1 MAKKVRRE
9 DIVVKMEKLEG
20 FSSTWRSKARRNLRM
35 FEWSPNLSIE
45 NMTDESCVG
54 YYQMQGGENDDTSSI
69 QENVIRSA
77 IDTLVSN
84 IASRKVHSFINTV
97 NGSYKDMQAAKQA
110 QDYFDAVY
118 EEQNIN
124 KTITDAFKDACIF
137 DRGVIYIDRA
147 DKRIQRVIPWQ
158 IYVDPREASYGR
170 LTQLAWKR
178 NQFPV
183 TLLPLKTKDDD
194 PETVTYWQYWDLN
207 AKKKYYYIP
216 ELDVF
221 EEETWECDTLPFIIL
236 NYASPIKAIS
246 CSSVVDQLYGIQME
260 IWDLLNKIR
269 DASQLSTPLKF
280 FVPEGSTIK
289 ANKLSNRTGEV
300 ITYTATPNMTGS
312 PVTVATEP
320 FMDPQW
326 METVEI
332 LKNHAYEIVG
342 VSQLD
347 AAAKKPAGL
356 NSGVAISTYED
367 IADARFEVQLNN
379 VIRTY
384 TDIAKLMCQVF
395 DPSEDILP
403 ESKMR
408 SKITWADIVEMRDN
422 FSIQFSAADALGK
435 DPATKYQLLQNMYAN
450 GDIPQ
455 YRKIQLMNIPDLQA
469 AYNIGTNAINAVL
482 VTIDNCLENDEM
494 EIPDYIPNA
503 ILLEEIMNTILS
515 LKAANKPEN
524 EADIAK
530 LMQLYQNAQMKNID
544 AQTSAEMAATQSL
557 TSELQAD
564 MQNPNGAI
572 NSAMNQAGNMI
583 SQDMAQTNKI
593 EGDVPENE

>member
-1 MAKKVRRE
+1 MKSRRE
-9 DIVVKMEKLEG
+9 DIIVKMEKLEG
-20 FSSTWRSKARRNLRM
+20 FSSTYRSKARRNLRI

-54 YYQMQGGENDDTSSI
+54 YYQMQGGEDDSTSSI

-84 IASRKVHSFINTV
+84 ISSRKVHSFINTV
-97 NGSYKDMQAAKQA
+97 NGSYKDMQSAKQA

-118 EEQNIN
+118 EEQNVN
-124 KTITDAFKDACIF
+124 KTISDAFKDACIF

-147 DKRIQRVIPWQ
+147 DKRIQRVMPWQ
-158 IYVDPREASYGR
+158 IYIDPRENSYGR

-178 NQFPV
+178 NQFPI

-207 AKKKYYYIP
+207 SKKKYYYIP
-216 ELDVF
+216 ELDLF
-221 EEETWECDTLPFIIL
+221 EEETWECDALPFLII
-236 NYASPIKAIS
+236 NYSSPIKGNS

-260 IWDLLNKIR
+260 IWDLMNKIR
-269 DASQLSTPLKF
+269 DASQLSTPLKY
-280 FVPEGSTIK
+280 FVPESSTVK
-289 ANKLSNRTGEV
+289 VNKLSNRTGEV

-326 METVEI
+326 METVEA
-332 LKNHAYEIVG
+332 LKSHAYEIVG

-379 VIRTY
+379 VIRAY
-384 TDIAKLMCQVF
+384 TDISKLMVQIL
-395 DPSEDILP
+395 DPSEEILP
-403 ESKMR
+403 DTRTR

-482 VTIDNCLENDEM
+482 VVIDNCLENGDM
-494 EIPDYIPNA
+494 DIPDYIPNA
-503 ILLEEIMNTILS
+503 VLLEEIMNTILS

-524 EADIAK
+524 EADIQK
-530 LMQLYQNAQMKNID
+530 LIQLYQNAQMKNID
-544 AQTSAEMAATQSL
+544 AQTSAEMAATNTINQ
-557 TSELQAD
+557 QIQQD
-564 MQNPNGAI
+564 MANPNGAI
-572 NSAMNQAGNMI
+572 NQAINSGIQAITNNMDGMN
-583 SQDMAQTNKI
+583 S
-593 EGDVPENE
+593 NE

>member
-1 MAKKVRRE
+1 MAKKVVQE

-54 YYQMQGGENDDTSSI
+54 YYQMQGGENDSTSSI

-124 KTITDAFKDACIF
+124 KTITDAFRDACIF

-147 DKRIQRVIPWQ
+147 DKRIQRVLPWQ

-216 ELDVF
+216 ELDLF
-221 EEETWECDTLPFIIL
+221 EEESWECDVLPFIII
-236 NYASPIKAIS
+236 NYSSPIKANS

-260 IWDLLNKIR
+260 IWDLMNKIR

-280 FVPEGSTIK
+280 FVPEGSTVK

-326 METVEI
+326 METVET
-332 LKNHAYEIVG
+332 LKTHAFEAVG

-379 VIRTY
+379 CIRTY
-384 TDIAKLMCQVF
+384 TDIAKLMCQIF
-395 DPSEDILP
+395 YPGEEILP
-403 ESKMR
+403 ESKIR

-482 VTIDNCLENDEM
+482 VTIDNCLEKDDFN
-494 EIPDYIPNA
+494 IPDYIPNA

-515 LKAANKPEN
+515 LKAANKEEN
-524 EADIAK
+524 EADIQK
-530 LMQLYQNAQMKNID
+530 LMRLYQAAQMKNIN
-544 AQTSAEMAATQSL
+544 AQTSAEMAAVGTLNQEMAQDLS
-557 TSELQAD
+557 D
-564 MQNPNGAI
+564 PNGQI
-572 NSAMNQAGNMI
+572 NTAI
-583 SQDMAQTNKI
+583 SQASSAVSQELGTNNI
-593 EGDVPENE
+593 EGVKQ